1 MNRAWLL
8 LIGFLVTTARGEE
21 PQPVRQATSRAV
33 EIVNKAAVGH
43 AENRDC
49 FSCHQQSLPLL
60 AFATASKA
68 GLASASGHSKRQLDH
83 TIAFVDKNR
92 ENYLSNKGTGGQVD
106 TAGHILLGLAAAG
119 HPPDANTDAI
129 VHYLL
134 KRQAEDGHWNC
145 SSNRPPSEASH
156 VTTTWLASAGLKA
169 YGESRAKE
177 SKTAIEKARDWLRKV
192 KPKDNEDHAFRL
204 MGLRACG
211 EGPVETAQ
219 AAADLLARQ
228 QTDGGWSQTQEVASD
243 AYATATALVAL
254 HLPATDKARAKANAY
269 LLASQKPDG
278 SWHVASR
285 SKPFQKY
292 FETGF
297 PHGKDQWIS
306 STATAWAIVALAQG
320 ND

>member
-1 MNRAWLL
+1 MTRAWFLL
-8 LIGFLVTTARGEE
+8 ALLATTARGGE
-21 PQPVRQATSRAV
+21 PEGVRPAIARAV
-33 EIVNKAAVGH
+33 SIVNKAAAGH
-43 AENRDC
+43 AENREC

-60 AFATASKA
+60 AFAAA
-68 GLASASGHSKRQLDH
+68 GKSGITVEAGHTRRQLDH
-83 TIAFVDKNR
+83 TIAFVDKNQA
-92 ENYLSNKGTGGQVD
+92 NYLSNKGTGGQVD

-145 SSNRPPSEASH
+145 SSDRPPSEASN

-169 YGESRAKE
+169 YGGSRTKE
-177 SKTAIEKARDWLRKV
+177 TAPAIDKALDWFRAV
-192 KPKDNEDHAFRL
+192 TPRDNEEHAFRL

-211 EGPVETAQ
+211 ECPCEIDR
-219 AAADLLARQ
+219 AAAELLALQ
-228 QTDGGWSQTQEVASD
+228 KPDGGWSQRESMASD
-243 AYATATALVAL
+243 AYATGTALAAL
-254 HLPATDKARAKANAY
+254 ELPDGNPARAKAFAW
-269 LLASQKPDG
+269 LLSSQKPDG
-278 SWHVASR
+278 SWHVVSR

-306 STATAWAIVALAQG
+306 STATAWAIVALSQG
-320 ND
+320 AR